1 MCAADIEARI
11 VRYADLVPCR
21 DAFIDT
27 RSPGSD
33 AKENFTIIG
42 PGVAE
47 NPRQHVHINESSW

>member
-1 MCAADIEARI
+1 MNSIFSPDALRVSLDARI
-11 VRYADLVPCR
+11 VRYADLAPCR

-33 AKENFTIIG
+33 QKENFTIIG

-47 NPRQHVHINESSW
+47 NPGR